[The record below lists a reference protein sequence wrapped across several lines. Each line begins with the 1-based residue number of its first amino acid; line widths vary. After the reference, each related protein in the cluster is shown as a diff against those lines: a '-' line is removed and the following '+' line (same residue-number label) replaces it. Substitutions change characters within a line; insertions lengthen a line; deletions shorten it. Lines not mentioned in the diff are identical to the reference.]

1 MRLRDDDFFHLTYC
15 SNIHPGESW
24 METFTNLEVYVP
36 GLKRTLSPDAPFG
49 IGLRL
54 SDRAARELLGDSHLR
69 RFKSWLEAQD
79 LYVFTINGFP
89 FGGFHGQVVKDDVYR
104 PDWTTRERVDYTL
117 RLARILAE
125 LLPEGIDGGISTSPV
140 SYKHWHESGAY
151 DEVFVAAARHFAEVA
166 RGLAEI
172 RDRTGR
178 FIHIDIEPEPDCLLE
193 NTVETATFFER
204 WLLPEGGTHLADA
217 MGVSIPDAHALLL
230 EHVQVCYDACHFA
243 VEFEDP
249 SFALARLTGMGIQI
263 GKLQVSSAVKVT
275 MPKEGPALE
284 EVRSHLQQL
293 AESTYLH
300 QVVARAGDGTF
311 RRFPDLP
318 DALAAPP
325 NGEEEWRIHFH
336 VPIFVEGYGPLSS
349 TREELESCLRLART
363 QRITPHLEIE
373 TYTWEVLPEELKARL
388 SSSIQREYEWAL
400 SVLEGR
406 ARTVG

>member
-36 GLKRTLSPDAPFG
+36 GLKRVLSPDEPFG

-54 SDRAARELLGDSHLR
+54 SDRAAQELLGDSHLR
-69 RFKSWLEAQD
+69 RFQSWIEAQN

-89 FGGFHGQVVKDDVYR
+89 YGGFHGQRVKDDVYR

-125 LLPEGIDGGISTSPV
+125 LLPEDIDGGISTSPV
-140 SYKHWHESGAY
+140 SYKHWHERSAY
-151 DEVFVAAARHFAEVA
+151 DEVFATAARHYAEVA
-166 RGLAEI
+166 RGLSEI
-172 RDRTGR
+172 RDMTGR
-178 FIHIDIEPEPDCLLE
+178 FIHVDIEPEPDCLIE
-193 NTVETATFFER
+193 NTLETATFFEQ
-204 WLLPEGGTHLADA
+204 WLLPEGGAYLAEA
-217 MGVSIPDAHALLL
+217 MGISLTDAHALLL
-230 EHVQVCYDACHFA
+230 EHVQLCYDACHFA

-249 SFALARLTGMGIQI
+249 AFALARLTSMGIRI
-263 GKLQVSSAVKVT
+263 GKLQVSSAVKVVL
-275 MPKEGPALE
+275 PKDGPRLE
-284 EVRSHLQQL
+284 EARSHLEQL

-300 QVVARAGDGTF
+300 QVVARAADGSF
-311 RRFPDLP
+311 RRFSDLP
-318 DALAAPP
+318 DALAAPS

-349 TREELESCLRLART
+349 TREELESCLRLARK

-373 TYTWEVLPEELKARL
+373 TYTWEVLPEEMK
-388 SSSIQREYEWAL
+388 AL
-400 SVLEGR
+400 SVLEGGVR
-406 ARTVG
+406 AMR